1 MNTTRKFFKWGLGP
15 VLMAFIITT
24 IIPGLPTEARA
35 KEGAAFL
42 GGMVAGHIV
51 GGAVRRSKIRTAA
64 AVQAANQ
71 PKTQT
76 VYVQQPA
83 TTTAAHTA
91 TAAKSSTEDRLK
103 ELDKLAAGA
112 ISHRRNIRPKR
123 RQFWIVYD
131 GKPDTIDSSSQSSKD
146 SRRRIK
152 GFSSKVSA
160 SFIVRISVIWIY

>member
-1 MNTTRKFFKWGLGP
+1 MKKIRKSFSLGFLP
-15 VLMAFIITT
+15 VLSAFIIA
-24 IIPGLPTEARA
+24 IIMPGLPTQARA
-35 KEGAAFL
+35 GEGAAFL

-91 TAAKSSTEDRLK
+91 TASKPSTEDRLK
-103 ELDKLAAGA
+103 ELDKLAAGGYITPEEYKAKKKA
-112 ISHRRNIRPKR
+112 IL
-123 RQFWIVYD
+123 
-131 GKPDTIDSSSQSSKD
+131 DSL
-146 SRRRIK
+146 
-152 GFSSKVSA
+152 
-160 SFIVRISVIWIY
+160 